1 MEVAM
6 SSGTL
11 TGTLIRHRRRLGEI
25 AGILTRNGLAA
36 WVPRGAGLLD
46 AGVLKKLHEQTA
58 GPDVAELSEG
68 ERLRRTLTE
77 LGTTWVKFGQ
87 MLSLRPDV
95 VGADVA
101 AELEQLRASVP
112 ADPAGVA
119 RRTVE
124 KELGK
129 DVDDL
134 YASFDDEPFASGSV
148 AQVHRATLADGTPV
162 AVKVVHDGAA
172 QRVREDL
179 ELMAGLAA
187 YFEANDPE
195 LAQLRPTIL
204 VDEFTRMMEGAIDLH
219 EELDNLQRFNANF
232 AGEPDV
238 VIPVPYPDRSSAG
251 VLTMSMITGA
261 PFTDRASVEAT
272 GWDVDTLVR
281 RSADIYVEMIFR
293 DGLYHADPHPGNFLV
308 PDDAHLAILDFGDVG
323 RVSSTRRLQ
332 LENLVI
338 AIGTRDVDE
347 LVDGVIDMTT
357 PPPGIDMRQLR
368 ADIEM
373 WLNRYLL
380 VGVGQLDMAA
390 IVASGM
396 ELLRRHQLVLPADL
410 ALLFRVLL
418 RLQGLGRGV
427 GTEVR
432 VTELVQPYVSK
443 MLADRFDP
451 RRIARHVG
459 RSVREW
465 EHLVARLPDDLGAML
480 EQLRTGKL
488 GVDLRVRD
496 PDHAVDHLV
505 DGLVTGASVLA
516 GAQLVSRRAGPLVA
530 GLSVPGLVAA
540 AVGIVT
546 WQRLIA
552 RRETSRSW
560 VTRARELARSAGPVG
575 RRSTQ

>member
-1 MEVAM
+1 MAE
-6 SSGTL
+6 L
-11 TGTLIRHRRRLGEI
+11 TGTLIRHRKRLGEV
-25 AGILTRNGLAA
+25 AGVLARNGLAA
-36 WVPRGAGLLD
+36 WVPPGDGLLD
-46 AGVLKKLHEQTA
+46 AGVLKKLRAQTVGA
-58 GPDVAELSEG
+58 EITELSEG
-68 ERLRRTLTE
+68 ERLRNALTE

-95 VGADVA
+95 VGAEVA
-101 AELEQLRASVP
+101 AELEELQGAVP
-112 ADPAGVA
+112 ADPPGVA

-124 KELGK
+124 QELGM
-129 DVDDL
+129 DVTDL

-148 AQVHRATLADGTPV
+148 AQVHRATLIDGTSA

-187 YFEANDPE
+187 YLEAKDPE

-204 VDEFTRMMEGAIDLH
+204 VDEFARMMQGAVDLR
-219 EELDNLQRFNANF
+219 EELENLQRFHANF
-232 AGEPDV
+232 ASEPDL
-238 VIPVPYPDRSSAG
+238 VIPVPYPNRSSSK
-251 VLTMSMITGA
+251 VLTMSMITGT
-261 PFTDRASVEAT
+261 PFTDRAGVEAT
-272 GWDVDTLVR
+272 GWDVDALVR

-293 DGLYHADPHPGNFLV
+293 DGLYHADPHPGNFLI
-308 PDDAHLAILDFGDVG
+308 PDDTHLAILDFGDVG
-323 RVSSTRRLQ
+323 RVSSSRRLQ

-338 AIGTRDVDE
+338 AVGTRDVDA
-347 LVDGVIDMTT
+347 LIDGVVELTT
-357 PPPGIDMRQLR
+357 PPPSIDMRQLR

-396 ELLRRHQLVLPADL
+396 ELLHRHKLVLPADL

-432 VTELVQPYVSK
+432 VTELVQPYVSQ
-443 MLADRFDP
+443 MLADRFSP
-451 RRIARHVG
+451 KRIARNLG
-459 RSVREW
+459 RSAREW
-465 EHLVARLPDDLGAML
+465 DHLVARLPDDLAAVL
-480 EQLRTGKL
+480 EQLRTGTL
-488 GVDLRVRD
+488 GVDFRVRD
-496 PDHAVDHLV
+496 PDHAIDHLV

-516 GAQLVSRRAGPLVA
+516 GAQLISRRAGPLLGGV
-530 GLSVPGLVAA
+530 SVPGLAA
-540 AVGIVT
+540 AVVGLLT

-560 VTRARELARSAGPVG
+560 VTRARNLARATRG
-575 RRSTQ
+575 